1 MQALSSIQ
9 FLIIKA
15 GCSVPKACIKATFNW
30 EGFQNDEL
38 GLNLLIFRT
47 LILDFCSNVKS

>member
-9 FLIIKA
+9 CFIVKA
-15 GCSVPKACIKATFNW
+15 GSSVPKACIKATFNW

-38 GLNLLIFRT
+38 GLNSLIFGT
-47 LILDFCSNVKS
+47 LMLDFCSNVKS